1 MMLRRC
7 CVLVMFLWPEFLE
20 AAKVVDKPRLV
31 GFSAREQA
39 TPDLCKGEPGLLAK
53 TTNTGENDGALRIE
67 S

>member
-1 MMLRRC
+1 
-7 CVLVMFLWPEFLE
+7 MFLWPEFLE